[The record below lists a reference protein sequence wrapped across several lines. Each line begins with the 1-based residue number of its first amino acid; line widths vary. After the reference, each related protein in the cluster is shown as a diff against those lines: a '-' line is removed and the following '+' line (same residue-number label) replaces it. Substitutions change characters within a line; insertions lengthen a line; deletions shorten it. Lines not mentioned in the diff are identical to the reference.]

1 MQDKLRMENDKKEM
15 KQKFMEDNSS
25 SIGFIEVNFY
35 YLDIIKIIILQST
48 YTYLIIFYRI
58 SIIY

>member
-15 KQKFMEDNSS
+15 EQKFMEDNSS

-35 YLDIIKIIILQST
+35 YLFIIKIIILQST

>member
-1 MQDKLRMENDKKEM
+1 MQDKLHMENDKKQIE
-15 KQKFMEDNSS
+15 QKFMEDNSS

-35 YLDIIKIIILQST
+35 YLYIIKIIILWNT
-48 YTYLIIFYRI
+48 YTYLTIFYRI